1 MKKVVTI
8 GGGTGTFVVLSG
20 LRALPHV
27 QLTAIVTAADDGG
40 STGRLRDAYGI
51 LPPGDARQAL
61 VALAEEGNVLREL
74 FSYRFEKG
82 DVAGHNLGNL
92 FITALADITGSNE
105 TALQEASHILR
116 VSGTVLPA
124 TEKPATLTA
133 TLSDGRVIVGQN
145 TISESA
151 TSDVHIVHIAL
162 TESLPLTHA
171 ARVAVEEAD
180 LIVLGPGNLYSSTI
194 AALLGEG
201 TQDALRVSRAKLVYI
216 ANLFTKA
223 GETDGYTL
231 ARTVAEVER
240 YAGRAMDTIY
250 VHDGVFSEDV
260 VSWYAKEHEHPMQDD
275 LGSDTRVVRAPLA
288 SVNVVPPIPN
298 DPIRRSLMRH
308 DPAQVCAMLK
318 PLLA

>member
-1 MKKVVTI
+1 MKRVVTI

-20 LRALPHV
+20 LRALTDV
-27 QLTAIVTAADDGG
+27 SLTAIVTAADDGG

-61 VALAEEGNVLREL
+61 VALAEEGNVLRDL

-105 TALQEASHILR
+105 SALQEASRILR
-116 VSGTVLPA
+116 VSGKVLPA
-124 TEKPATLTA
+124 TEKPATLVA
-133 TLSDGRVIVGQN
+133 TFANGTVVTGQN
-145 TISESA
+145 AISESA
-151 TSDVHIVHIAL
+151 TASNPIADIRL
-162 TESLPLTHA
+162 AEHLPVTA
-171 ARVAVEEAD
+171 AALEAIREAD

-194 AALLGEG
+194 AALLGAGMQE
-201 TQDALRVSRAKLVYI
+201 ALQGSRARVVYV

-231 ARTVAEVER
+231 ARCVGEVER
-240 YAGRAMDTIY
+240 YAGRPMDVIY
-250 VHDGVFSEDV
+250 VHDGLFAHDV
-260 VSWYAKEHEHPMQDD
+260 VEWYAREDEHPMKDD
-275 LGSDTRVVRAPLA
+275 LGEDVRVVHAPLA

-308 DPAQVCAMLK
+308 DPERVCAILK
-318 PLLA
+318 PLLV